1 MASDMVKLGGALVI
15 ALSMPA
21 FKRTLHPFSSHLET
35 RRQRLAASQGR
46 VWVAVP
52 AARNQSDSVSDT
64 LLSAPG
70 LKGPVVRAAAASRRQ
85 QLVQMRIIRDLL
97 GHARWGRACT
107 RGGPDVPPHV
117 VDASFH
123 HFYYLSI
130 IKTVFIPFSLLQ
142 PGMPRE
148 SIGARRPRFP

>member
-1 MASDMVKLGGALVI
+1 VASDMVKLGGALVI

-123 HFYYLSI
+123 HFTTR
-130 IKTVFIPFSLLQ
+130 KPFSLLQ
-142 PGMPRE
+142 LPVMPPE